1 MNPKIQQNTLQTR
14 ERGITISLLILCLFF
29 QAIGMGALSLFL
41 PIIRGDLGWSFTQAG
56 TLAAS
61 STLVYALAQIP
72 TGYLADRFGPKRLF
86 FIGILGTTTLILI
99 FGLISQYWQALAN
112 QTLSGFFRALL
123 FAPGMALITAWFS
136 PERRA
141 TAMALHLSG
150 IFGGALLLNII
161 GPLLVANFDWR
172 FPFVTFGLMGMII
185 SLTYLRFSKEAPH
198 AGSQQKVNIF
208 DILRLFRSRF
218 MWLCCVIQYSRLA
231 VLTGITFWLPTLL
244 IDDRG
249 LSLQIT
255 GLIIA
260 FRSLLIGPSSLVGG
274 YISDKLRNPP
284 VVIGFSF
291 TILAITTALLVVV
304 NNVVLFVVLIGINSL
319 FVNCYFGPVFTLP
332 LEILGS
338 HVKATATGAGNF
350 FANLGGFTF
359 VYLLGALRDSSG
371 SFETGFYAI
380 AGAAVVG
387 LVFTIVLARVRRNN
401 MSKM

>member
-1 MNPKIQQNTLQTR
+1 
-14 ERGITISLLILCLFF
+14 
-29 QAIGMGALSLFL
+29 
-41 PIIRGDLGWSFTQAG
+41 
-56 TLAAS
+56 
-61 STLVYALAQIP
+61 
-72 TGYLADRFGPKRLF
+72 
-86 FIGILGTTTLILI
+86 
-99 FGLISQYWQALAN
+99 
-112 QTLSGFFRALL
+112 
-123 FAPGMALITAWFS
+123 
-136 PERRA
+136 
-141 TAMALHLSG
+141 MALHLSG